1 MRNGD
6 LWEMRKEHEQSGSV
20 QQVWGLWVQ
29 HMPEGCREFLSLLHH
44 RQARKCAVGEKH
56 ESS

>member
-44 RQARKCAVGEKH
+44 RQA
-56 ESS
+56 